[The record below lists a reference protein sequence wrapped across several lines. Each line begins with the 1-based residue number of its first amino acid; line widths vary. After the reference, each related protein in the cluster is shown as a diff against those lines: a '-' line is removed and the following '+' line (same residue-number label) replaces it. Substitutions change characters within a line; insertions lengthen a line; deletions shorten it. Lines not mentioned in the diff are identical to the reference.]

1 MTLEERLDNY
11 TDAGMFTLRKSKGS
25 DGLTGKQRR
34 RLLHKKNRIIQK
46 IEAITG
52 RRV

>member
-1 MTLEERLDNY
+1 MTFEERLDNY

-34 RLLHKKNRIIQK
+34 RLLHKENHQTARS
-46 IEAITG
+46 EEGETT
-52 RRV
+52 